1 MSNHV
6 ANRVRLVFVALVLT
20 LLAYTGLDAALA
32 HGRGHEREASACGSA
47 ANPCRLAPLVVT
59 RPGPAHLAGVA
70 VRGPAPLAH
79 S

>member
-6 ANRVRLVFVALVLT
+6 ANLVRLAFVAVVLA

-32 HGRGHEREASACGSA
+32 HGREHAKEASACGTA

-70 VRGPAPLAH
+70 A
-79 S
+79 